1 MQIWHSAMFA
11 PDPIPPPPANSSRNF
26 LSPIL
31 LLLNNPFIQSS
42 QTSHSLPPPRPYST
56 WPVTWVP
63 VDIQAGSPRALVT
76 YFRLANR
83 FVFGRLLPVLS
94 SSPAQQIITFRPS
107 QRSCLPRLRHVINQ
121 QHGKL
126 RSQKIINLRRCI
138 SSPGFLKQWGRLGT
152 V

>member
-11 PDPIPPPPANSSRNF
+11 PDPIPPPRQIPPGISCPRYSCF
-26 LSPIL
+26 LTIPSFNL
-31 LLLNNPFIQSS
+31 LRRA
-42 QTSHSLPPPRPYST
+42 THSPPPRPYST